1 MPRKHVWLLGLAVA
15 ILGLSG
21 CAPRFTAVV
30 EEPPGQEV
38 IPAAQTALANAGSVY
53 QAGVDFFVAG
63 QYDSAAIYLD
73 SAVSMLSEDL
83 NWAASGT
90 ILGERRLL
98 LYKCRYFLERM
109 PEPAAE
115 PGVEPGLADL
125 ADIKPLKPQ
134 LPPIEIVDNDK
145 VQKWLRYFNHDVRK
159 NFQEWIT
166 RSGKYMPLTLRIL
179 KEEGM
184 PTELT
189 NLALIESGFNPN
201 AYSRA
206 HAAGIWQFIKST
218 GRLYGLRVDSY
229 VDERRDPEKSCRAAA
244 RHLRDLYN
252 MFNDWP
258 LAMAAYNAGAGGVE
272 KAMKRSRTSDYWR
285 LSLKRETRDYVPMFM
300 AAAIIMSDPGKYG
313 FDCRYER
320 PLEYEQVEVG
330 AKTSLKAVARACQV
344 EPGVIAELNPH
355 LIKHCTAEAGSGS
368 LVRIPKEKVDLF
380 AAEFARIPRE
390 ERVAK
395 ASVSA
400 DGRHTVRRGETL
412 SKIAKKYGTTVEALA
427 QANNIKNRHRLG
439 VGQVLAVPGGETVAA
454 ASGSVPE
461 NPSTHTV
468 RKGETLSGIS
478 RKYGI
483 GLSDLL
489 AWNDIRSNDLLH
501 PGQKLIVSGSK
512 ASREKIIV
520 HKVRRGDTIN
530 TIAQKYGASTST
542 VLKTNG
548 LRAKDKIYPG
558 QRIKVPVKAST

>member
-1 MPRKHVWLLGLAVA
+1 MPRNHVWLLGVAVA
-15 ILGLSG
+15 VLGIAG

-30 EEPPGQEV
+30 EEPPGDKAV
-38 IPAAQTALANAGSVY
+38 PAAQAALAHAGSVY
-53 QAGVDFFVAG
+53 QTGVDFFVAG
-63 QYDSAAIYLD
+63 QYDSAATYLD
-73 SAVSMLSEDL
+73 SAVSILSEDIT
-83 NWAASGT
+83 WAASGT

-98 LYKCRYFLERM
+98 LYKCRYFLERV
-109 PEPAAE
+109 PEPE
-115 PGVEPGLADL
+115 PGTEPSLAGLD
-125 ADIKPLKPQ
+125 DIKPLKPQ
-134 LPPIEIVDNDK
+134 LPPIEIMDNDK
-145 VQKWLRYFNHDVRK
+145 VQKWLRYFTHDVRK

-166 RSGKYMPLTLRIL
+166 RSGKYMPATLRIL

-184 PTELT
+184 PMELT
-189 NLALIESGFNPN
+189 NLALIESGFNPS

-218 GRLYGLRVDSY
+218 GKLYGLRVDSY
-229 VDERRDPEKSCRAAA
+229 VDERRHPDKSCRAAA

-252 MFNDWP
+252 IFNDWP

-272 KAMKRSRTSDYWR
+272 KAIKRSHTSDYWR

-313 FDCRYER
+313 FDCRYDR
-320 PLEYEQVEVG
+320 PIEFDEVEVG
-330 AKTSLKAVARACQV
+330 ARTSLKAVARACQV
-344 EPGVIAELNPH
+344 EPGLIAELNPH
-355 LIKHCTAEAGSGS
+355 LIKHCTPEAGSAS
-368 LVRIPKEKVDLF
+368 VVRIPREKADLF

-395 ASVSA
+395 VSEPAAS

-412 SKIAKKYGTTVEALA
+412 SKIAKKYGTTVDALA
-427 QANNIKNRHRLG
+427 QANNIKNRHSLR
-439 VGQVLAVPGGETVAA
+439 VGQVLAVPGSGEPVAKA
-454 ASGSVPE
+454 ASVPE

-468 RKGETLSGIS
+468 RRGETLSGIS

-489 AWNDIRSNDLLH
+489 AWNDIRSNDLLQ
-501 PGQKLIVSGSK
+501 PGQKIIVSGSK
-512 ASREKIIV
+512 ASRERIIV

-530 TIAQKYGASTST
+530 AIAQKYGASTGT

-548 LRAKDKIYPG
+548 LRASDKIYPG
-558 QRIKVPVKAST
+558 QRIKIPVKAST

>member
-1 MPRKHVWLLGLAVA
+1 M
-15 ILGLSG
+15 
-21 CAPRFTAVV
+21 V
-30 EEPPGQEV
+30 EEPPGDQTV
-38 IPAAQTALANAGSVY
+38 PAAQAALARAGSVY
-53 QAGVDFFVAG
+53 QTGVDFFVAG
-63 QYDSAAIYLD
+63 QYDSAGSYLD
-73 SAVSMLSEDL
+73 NAVSVLSEDI

-90 ILGERRLL
+90 VLGERRLL
-98 LYKCRYFLERM
+98 LYKCRYFLERV
-109 PEPAAE
+109 PEPEPERGAE
-115 PGVEPGLADL
+115 PSLAGLD
-125 ADIKPLKPQ
+125 DIKPLKPQ

-145 VQKWLRYFNHDVRK
+145 VQKWLRYFTHDVRK

-189 NLALIESGFNPN
+189 NLAMIESGFNPN

-272 KAMKRSRTSDYWR
+272 KAIKRSHTSDYWR

-300 AAAIIMSDPGKYG
+300 AAAMVMSDPERYG
-313 FDCRYER
+313 FDCRYDR
-320 PLEYEQVEVG
+320 PLEYDQVEVG
-330 AKTSLKAVARACQV
+330 AKTNLKAVARACQV

-355 LIKHCTAEAGSGS
+355 LIKHCTPEAGSAS
-368 LVRIPKEKVDLF
+368 RVRIPREKAELF

-395 ASVSA
+395 VSA
-400 DGRHTVRRGETL
+400 PASSDGRHTVRRGETL

-427 QANNIKNRHRLG
+427 QANKIKNRHSLR
-439 VGQVLAVPGGETVAA
+439 VGQVLAVPGSDESVAA
-454 ASGSVPE
+454 ASGVPE

-468 RKGETLSGIS
+468 RRGETLSGIS

-483 GLSDLL
+483 GMSDLL
-489 AWNDIRSNDLLH
+489 AWNDIRSNDLIH

-512 ASREKIIV
+512 AAREKIIV

-530 TIAQKYGASTST
+530 IIAQKYGASTGT

-548 LRAKDKIYPG
+548 LRASDKIYPG